1 MRCAE
6 AEITFGTVRV
16 CAMYAAVSY
25 AAVSYYYA
33 NSNYYQS
40 RVMLRVM
47 EVLNASTVVAVPE
60 TGCSQL
66 ANGEQMAGNVALIS
80 EGNCSFSEQV
90 RNAQAAGAVAV
101 IIANAG
107 SYNNVDFSGVTV
119 PAMAV
124 TPYAAAK
131 LRENSGRACAIGIGT
146 RTAIDAATAGAR
158 KPKRCLQV
166 SNSSVTAS
174 S

>member
-1 MRCAE
+1 
-6 AEITFGTVRV
+6 
-16 CAMYAAVSY
+16 MYAGD
-25 AAVSYYYA
+25 SYYHR
-33 NSNYYQS
+33 SQ
-40 RVMLRVM
+40 VK

-60 TGCSQL
+60 QGCSQL
-66 ANGEQMAGNVALIS
+66 ENGEHMAGNVVLIS

-131 LRENSGRACAIGIGT
+131 LRENSGRACAIRI
-146 RTAIDAATAGAR
+146 GAR
-158 KPKRCLQV
+158 AFRYPLLHSPHDRLER
-166 SNSSVTAS
+166 AA
-174 S
+174 

>member
-1 MRCAE
+1 MVTGRYLRCEE

-40 RVMLRVM
+40 RVTLRVM

-80 EGNCSFSEQV
+80 KGNCSFSEQV

-101 IIANAG
+101 IIANTPG
-107 SYNNVDFSGVTV
+107 SYNDVDFSGVTV

-131 LRENSGRACAIGIGT
+131 LRENSGRACAIRIGT
-146 RTAIDAATAGAR
+146 R
-158 KPKRCLQV
+158 
-166 SNSSVTAS
+166 SV
-174 S
+174 

>member
-1 MRCAE
+1 MVTGRYLRCAE

-16 CAMYAAVSY
+16 CAVYAAVSY

-40 RVMLRVM
+40 RVTLRVM
-47 EVLNASTVVAVPE
+47 EVLNASTVVAVPG

-101 IIANAG
+101 VIANAPAD

-131 LRENSGRACAIGIGT
+131 LRENSGRACAITIGT
-146 RTAIDAATAGAR
+146 R
-158 KPKRCLQV
+158 
-166 SNSSVTAS
+166 SV
-174 S
+174 

>member
-1 MRCAE
+1 MLTGRYLRCAE

-25 AAVSYYYA
+25 YY
-33 NSNYYQS
+33 SS
-40 RVMLRVM
+40 RVT
-47 EVLNASTVVAVPE
+47 EVLNASTVAAVPE

-101 IIANAG
+101 IIANAPAD
-107 SYNNVDFSGVTV
+107 SYNDVDFSGVTV
-119 PAMAV
+119 PALAV

-131 LRENSGRACAIGIGT
+131 LRENSGRACAIRIGT
-146 RTAIDAATAGAR
+146 RAFRYPLLHSPHDRLERAA
-158 KPKRCLQV
+158 
-166 SNSSVTAS
+166 
-174 S
+174 